1 MEIHGRHA
9 GLGRIACVAVAS
21 SCLSAAAWGQGG
33 DLASFDIPAQ
43 RLDRA
48 LNAFARQSN
57 AQLLFSTASAEQATS
72 HAVKGRMTASAALDQ
87 LLAGSG
93 MRAQATGANT
103 FTVERAAPAS
113 PESDSSASRS
123 AEPAELSAIAISA
136 DRTHSDLVRPTR
148 QITVIDRD
156 ELRDLQTG
164 SNNLAT
170 VLSKAVPG
178 MADSSHTITDY
189 GQTLRGRN
197 ILVLVD
203 GVPLNTN
210 RDSARNLA
218 NVDPNNIEKVE
229 VLRGSSAV
237 YGAGATGGI
246 VSFTTRQPG
255 GEPRAETTF
264 SMTSPLSHLGSS
276 GLGGTVQQYFAG
288 SHGPV
293 EYEFN
298 VDAQHIGSSYDARGH
313 RIAPE
318 PSQGDL
324 FDSNV
329 YNVEGKLGFR
339 IDANQRIVFSASH
352 FDAKQDTD
360 YASDPSVAK
369 LTPGTVA
376 ARAKDGLQL
385 DDQNRIRNTQ
395 LNLQYSNKDV
405 LGSAVA
411 AQIYY
416 RDYYTRFAPFDAR
429 AVATRGSNIDQ
440 VMQDSKVFGS
450 RLTITTPLDR
460 AGRTKIQWGADFN
473 QERSDMPDDIFSP
486 TAYDASGGLV
496 YRKTGTLMYLPPL
509 TTTSVGGFAQL
520 QHKFNEKWSAEGGVR
535 YEHASGSFD
544 SFVPLSQLRLA
555 NRYMVPGG
563 STDYGAWLFNAG
575 VAYAPIPGQEVY
587 AAFSQGFQLPDVG
600 LQLRNATAG
609 FDIHSSSLEPVK
621 TNNYEIGWRG
631 SLGKNTDGTIALF
644 YTTSELGDVQSFN
657 NGLILTRTAERIS
670 GVEATLDYV
679 SDDDKWGAG
688 GTLTY
693 IQGRERPQNSANFQ
707 DMTGYR
713 IPPLKLT
720 AYLEYRPSSRWS
732 NRLQATFYAARDYR
746 LNGKTSF
753 GRMDV
758 SSYTTVDL
766 ISRYQVTKKDRVT
779 VGVENL
785 LNRYYFPQYSQLMRN
800 SNNTSRLPAAGA
812 VMTASYTHR
821 W

>member
-264 SMTSPLSHLGSS
+264 FMTSPLSHLGSS

-405 LGSAVA
+405 LGSEVA

-555 NRYMVPGG
+555 NKYMVPGG

-575 VAYAPIPGQEVY
+575 VAYVPIPGQEVY

-732 NRLQATFYAARDYR
+732 NRLQTTFYAARDYR

-758 SSYTTVDL
+758 SSYTSVDL